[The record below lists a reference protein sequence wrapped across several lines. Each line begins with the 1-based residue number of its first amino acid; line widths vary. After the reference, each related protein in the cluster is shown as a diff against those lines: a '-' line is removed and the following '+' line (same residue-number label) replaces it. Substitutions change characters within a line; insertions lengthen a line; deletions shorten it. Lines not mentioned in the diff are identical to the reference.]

1 MENSFFDD
9 LAALYARAINERGIG
24 DRSGATRG
32 LREYIH
38 RYFPREG
45 AQAVRAIEGAAKD
58 AAVEK
63 KSTSEPPNMA
73 GLKVWQRGG
82 AQEMPRQMRQWAK
95 SPNLTPSAAD
105 ADTDPDTEAGENQS
119 HVAGDAQDELDAMR
133 DGGAD
138 YVAANYDKDGLL
150 AFAKSMGLPAKG
162 TMSFATLTN
171 MVLDYAGHE
180 GE

>member
-1 MENSFFDD
+1 MENGFFDD
-9 LAALYARAINERGIG
+9 LAALYARAIKERGIG

-45 AQAVRAIEGAAKD
+45 AQAVRAIEASAKD
-58 AAVEK
+58 AAIEK

-82 AQEMPRQMRQWAK
+82 QQEMPRQMRQWVK
-95 SPNLTPSAAD
+95 SPSLTQAAE
-105 ADTDPDTEAGENQS
+105 ADTDPDTETDES
-119 HVAGDAQDELDAMR
+119 PSLVAGDAQDELDAMR
-133 DGGAD
+133 DGGMD
-138 YVAANYDKDGLL
+138 YVTANYDKESLL
-150 AFAKSMGLPAKG
+150 AFCKSMGLAAKG

-171 MVLDYAGHE
+171 MILDYAGHE